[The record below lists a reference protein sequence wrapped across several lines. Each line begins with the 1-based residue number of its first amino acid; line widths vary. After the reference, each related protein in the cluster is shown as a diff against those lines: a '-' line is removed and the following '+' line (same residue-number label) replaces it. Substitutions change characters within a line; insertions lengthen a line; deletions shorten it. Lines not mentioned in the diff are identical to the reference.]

1 METKNIGLRGIEV
14 ADTKISNIDG
24 EKGKLIYRGYDILE
38 LTENSTFEETA
49 YLLLY
54 DSLPTKTQLDEFNL
68 KLVEARYI
76 PKQMQ
81 KNMGNWRKDADPMD
95 MLQAFVS
102 ALAGYY
108 DEEFSNKDASY
119 DKAINLIA
127 KVPTIVASW
136 QRIRNGLE
144 VMDPDASL
152 SHAANFLYM
161 MTGEKPDP
169 EVEKI
174 FDTCLILHADHTFNA
189 STFTAR
195 QVASTRAHMYSAS
208 SAAIGALSGELH
220 GGANTEVMKMLLEIV
235 DPDSSLSH
243 AANFLYMMS
252 GEKPDPA
259 VEKIFDTCLI
269 LHADHT
275 FNASTFTARQVAST
289 RAHMYSASSAAIG
302 ALSGELHGGANTE
315 VMKMLLEIKEIDKVQ
330 PWIKEQMSQGERIMG
345 MGHAV
350 YRTYD
355 PRAQVLKELSRKL
368 AEKTKEPWF
377 DMTEKIETSTISEMK
392 IQKDKD
398 IYPNVDLYSASIYY
412 MLKIPVDLNTPI
424 FAISRVVGWA
434 AHIIE
439 EKFAEAAP
447 KPALYRPKATYVGKY
462 CGPDGCE
469 YKTLDLRK

>member
-24 EKGKLIYRGYDILE
+24 GKGKLIYRGFDILD
-38 LTENSTFEETA
+38 LTKNSTFEETA

-54 DSLPTKTQLDEFNL
+54 DKLPTKQELNEFNT

-81 KNMGNWRKDADPMD
+81 KNMENWRGDADPMD

-108 DEEFSNKDASY
+108 DEEFANKDASY
-119 DKAINLIA
+119 EKAINLIA
-127 KVPTIVASW
+127 KVPTIIASW
-136 QRIRNGLE
+136 QRIRNGLQII
-144 VMDPDASL
+144 DPDASL

-161 MTGEKPDP
+161 MSGEKPDS

-174 FDTCLILHADHTFNA
+174 FDVCLILHADHTFNA

-220 GGANTEVMKMLLEIV
+220 GGANTEVMKMLLEIS
-235 DPDSSLSH
+235 DI
-243 AANFLYMMS
+243 
-252 GEKPDPA
+252 EK
-259 VEKIFDTCLI
+259 VE
-269 LHADHT
+269 
-275 FNASTFTARQVAST
+275 
-289 RAHMYSASSAAIG
+289 
-302 ALSGELHGGANTE
+302 
-315 VMKMLLEIKEIDKVQ
+315 
-330 PWIKEQMSQGERIMG
+330 PWIKEKLSQGEKVMG

-350 YRTYD
+350 YKTYD

-368 AEKTKEPWF
+368 AAKSKEKWF
-377 DMTEKIETSTISEMK
+377 DMTEKIETATISEMK
-392 IQKDKD
+392 SQKGKD

-424 FAISRVVGWA
+424 FAISRVAGWA

-447 KPALYRPKATYVGKY
+447 KTALYRPKAVYVGKY
-462 CGPDGCE
+462 CGPQGCE

>member
-24 EKGKLIYRGYDILE
+24 GKGKLIYRGFDILD
-38 LTENSTFEETA
+38 LTKNSTFEETA

-54 DSLPTKTQLDEFNL
+54 DKLPTKQELNEFNT

-81 KNMGNWRKDADPMD
+81 KNMENWRGDADPMD

-108 DEEFSNKDASY
+108 DEEFANKDASY
-119 DKAINLIA
+119 EKAINLIA
-127 KVPTIVASW
+127 KVPTIIASW
-136 QRIRNGLE
+136 QRIRNGLDI
-144 VMDPDASL
+144 VDPDASL

-161 MTGEKPDP
+161 MSGEKPDS

-174 FDTCLILHADHTFNA
+174 FDVCLILHADHTFNA

-220 GGANTEVMKMLLEIV
+220 GGANTEVMKMLLEIS
-235 DPDSSLSH
+235 D
-243 AANFLYMMS
+243 
-252 GEKPDPA
+252 
-259 VEKIFDTCLI
+259 
-269 LHADHT
+269 
-275 FNASTFTARQVAST
+275 
-289 RAHMYSASSAAIG
+289 
-302 ALSGELHGGANTE
+302 
-315 VMKMLLEIKEIDKVQ
+315 IDKVE
-330 PWIKEQMSQGERIMG
+330 PWIKEKLSQGEKVMG

-350 YRTYD
+350 YKTYD

-368 AEKTKEPWF
+368 AAKSKDKWF
-377 DMTEKIETSTISEMK
+377 DMTEKIETATISEMK
-392 IQKDKD
+392 SQKGKD

-424 FAISRVVGWA
+424 FAISRVAGWA

-447 KPALYRPKATYVGKY
+447 KTALYRPKAVYVGKY
-462 CGPDGCE
+462 CGPQGCE

>member
-24 EKGKLIYRGYDILE
+24 EKGKLIYRGFDILD
-38 LTENSTFEETA
+38 LTKNSTFEETA

-54 DSLPTKTQLDEFNL
+54 DKLPTKPELNEFNSR
-68 KLVEARYI
+68 LVEARYI

-81 KNMGNWRKDADPMD
+81 KNMSNWRKDADPMD

-108 DEEFSNKDASY
+108 DEEFSSKEASY
-119 DKAINLIA
+119 EKAINLLA
-127 KVPTIVASW
+127 KVPTIIASW
-136 QRIRNGLE
+136 QRIRNGLDI
-144 VMDPDASL
+144 VDPDSSL

-161 MTGEKPDP
+161 MSGVKPDP

-174 FDTCLILHADHTFNA
+174 FDVCLILHADHTFNA

-220 GGANTEVMKMLLEIV
+220 GGANTEVMKMLLEI
-235 DPDSSLSH
+235 S
-243 AANFLYMMS
+243 
-252 GEKPDPA
+252 
-259 VEKIFDTCLI
+259 
-269 LHADHT
+269 
-275 FNASTFTARQVAST
+275 Q
-289 RAHMYSASSAAIG
+289 
-302 ALSGELHGGANTE
+302 
-315 VMKMLLEIKEIDKVQ
+315 IDKVES
-330 PWIKEQMSQGERIMG
+330 WIKEKLTQGEKIMG

-350 YRTYD
+350 YKTYD

-368 AEKTKEPWF
+368 AGKSKEQWF
-377 DMTEKIETSTISEMK
+377 DLTEKIETVTISEMK
-392 IQKDKD
+392 LQKDRD

-412 MLKIPVDLNTPI
+412 MLKIPMDLNTPI
-424 FAISRVVGWA
+424 FAISRVAGWA

-447 KPALYRPKATYVGKY
+447 KTALYRPKAVYVGKY
-462 CGPDGCE
+462 CGPQGCE

>member
-1 METKNIGLRGIEV
+1 MNFDRHHMETKNIGLRGIEV

-24 EKGKLIYRGYDILE
+24 EKGKLIYRGFDILD
-38 LTENSTFEETA
+38 LTKNSSFEETA

-54 DSLPTKTQLDEFNL
+54 DKLPTKQELNEFNT
-68 KLVEARYI
+68 KLIEARYI

-81 KNMGNWRKDADPMD
+81 KNMENWRGDADPMD

-108 DEEFSNKDASY
+108 DEEFSNKEASY

-127 KVPTIVASW
+127 KVPTIIASW

-144 VMDPDASL
+144 IVDPDASL

-161 MTGEKPDP
+161 MSGEKPDS

-174 FDTCLILHADHTFNA
+174 FDVCLILHADHTFNA

-195 QVASTRAHMYSAS
+195 QVASTRAHMYSAA

-220 GGANTEVMKMLLEIV
+220 GGANTEVMKMLLEIS
-235 DPDSSLSH
+235 D
-243 AANFLYMMS
+243 M
-252 GEKPDPA
+252 
-259 VEKIFDTCLI
+259 
-269 LHADHT
+269 
-275 FNASTFTARQVAST
+275 
-289 RAHMYSASSAAIG
+289 
-302 ALSGELHGGANTE
+302 
-315 VMKMLLEIKEIDKVQ
+315 DKVE
-330 PWIKEQMSQGERIMG
+330 PWIKEKLSKGDKVMG

-350 YRTYD
+350 YKTYD

-368 AEKTKEPWF
+368 AAKSQEKWF
-377 DMTEKIETSTISEMK
+377 DMTEKIETATISEMK
-392 IQKDKD
+392 SQKGKD

-424 FAISRVVGWA
+424 FAISRVAGWA

-447 KPALYRPKATYVGKY
+447 KTALYRPKAVYVGKY
-462 CGPDGCE
+462 CGPQGCE

>member
-24 EKGKLIYRGYDILE
+24 EKGKLIYRGFDILD
-38 LTENSTFEETA
+38 LTKNSTFEETA

-54 DSLPTKTQLDEFNL
+54 DKLPTKQQLEEFNS
-68 KLVEARYI
+68 KLIDARYI

-108 DEEFSNKDASY
+108 DEEFSNKEASY

-127 KVPTIVASW
+127 KVPTIVSSW

-144 VMDPDASL
+144 IVDPDSSL

-161 MTGEKPDP
+161 MTGEKPDS
-169 EVEKI
+169 EIEKI
-174 FDTCLILHADHTFNA
+174 FDVCLILHADHTFNA

-195 QVASTRAHMYSAS
+195 QVASTRAHMYSAA

-220 GGANTEVMKMLLEIV
+220 GGANTEVMKMLLEI
-235 DPDSSLSH
+235 
-243 AANFLYMMS
+243 
-252 GEKPDPA
+252 
-259 VEKIFDTCLI
+259 
-269 LHADHT
+269 AD
-275 FNASTFTARQVAST
+275 V
-289 RAHMYSASSAAIG
+289 
-302 ALSGELHGGANTE
+302 
-315 VMKMLLEIKEIDKVQ
+315 DKVES
-330 PWIKEQMSQGERIMG
+330 WIKEKMTAGEKIMG

-350 YRTYD
+350 YKTYD

-368 AEKTKEPWF
+368 AEKSKEPWF
-377 DMTEKIETSTISEMK
+377 EMTEKVETATISEMK
-392 IQKDKD
+392 SQKDRD

-424 FAISRVVGWA
+424 FAISRVAGWA

-447 KPALYRPKATYVGKY
+447 KTALYRPKAVYVGKY
-462 CGPDGCE
+462 CGPQGCE

>member
-1 METKNIGLRGIEV
+1 METKNIGLRGIAV

-24 EKGKLIYRGYDILE
+24 DKGKLIYRGYDILD

-54 DSLPTKTQLDEFNL
+54 DKLPTKPQLEEFNS
-68 KLVEARYI
+68 KLVEARFI

-108 DEEFSNKDASY
+108 DEEFSSKEASY

-136 QRIRNGLE
+136 QRIRNGLDII
-144 VMDPDASL
+144 DPDASL

-161 MTGEKPDP
+161 MSGEKPDP
-169 EVEKI
+169 EVEKV
-174 FDTCLILHADHTFNA
+174 FDICLILHADHTFNA

-195 QVASTRAHMYSAS
+195 QVASTRAHMYSA
-208 SAAIGALSGELH
+208 
-220 GGANTEVMKMLLEIV
+220 T
-235 DPDSSLSH
+235 
-243 AANFLYMMS
+243 
-252 GEKPDPA
+252 
-259 VEKIFDTCLI
+259 
-269 LHADHT
+269 
-275 FNASTFTARQVAST
+275 
-289 RAHMYSASSAAIG
+289 SAAIG

-315 VMKMLLEIKEIDKVQ
+315 VMKMLLEIKDIEKTH
-330 PWIKEQMSQGERIMG
+330 PWIKEKMSKGDRIMG

-355 PRAQVLKELSRKL
+355 PRAQVLKKLSKTL

-377 DMTEKIETSTISEMK
+377 AITEKVETSTISEMK
-392 IQKDKD
+392 LQKNKD
-398 IYPNVDLYSASIYY
+398 IYPNVDLYSASLYY

-424 FAISRVVGWA
+424 FAISRVAGWA

-462 CGPDGCE
+462 CGPEGCE
-469 YKTLDLRK
+469 YQTLDLRR

>member
-24 EKGKLIYRGYDILE
+24 GKGKLIYRGFDIID
-38 LTENSTFEETA
+38 LTKNSTFEETA
-49 YLLLY
+49 YLLIY
-54 DSLPTKTQLDEFNL
+54 DNLPTKNQLKEFNT
-68 KLVEARYI
+68 KLIEAREI

-81 KNMGNWRKDADPMD
+81 KNMKNWRKDADPMD

-108 DEEFSNKDASY
+108 DEEFSSKEASY

-127 KVPTIVASW
+127 KVPTIIASW

-144 VMDPDASL
+144 VINPDSSL

-161 MTGEKPDP
+161 MSGEKPDV

-174 FDTCLILHADHTFNA
+174 FDVCLILHADHTFNA

-220 GGANTEVMKMLLEIV
+220 GGANTEVMKMLLEISQI
-235 DPDSSLSH
+235 D
-243 AANFLYMMS
+243 N
-252 GEKPDPA
+252 
-259 VEKIFDTCLI
+259 VE
-269 LHADHT
+269 
-275 FNASTFTARQVAST
+275 S
-289 RAHMYSASSAAIG
+289 
-302 ALSGELHGGANTE
+302 
-315 VMKMLLEIKEIDKVQ
+315 
-330 PWIKEQMSQGERIMG
+330 WIKEKLVQGEKIMG

-350 YRTYD
+350 YKTYD
-355 PRAQVLKELSRKL
+355 PRAQVLKELSREL
-368 AEKTKEPWF
+368 AAKNKEPWF
-377 DMTEKIETSTISEMK
+377 ERTQRIETATISEMK
-392 IQKDKD
+392 LQKNMD

-412 MLKIPVDLNTPI
+412 MLKIPMDLNTPI

-447 KPALYRPKATYVGKY
+447 KTALYRPKAVYVGKY
-462 CGPDGCE
+462 CGPEGCE
-469 YKTLDLRK
+469 YKELDLRK

>member
-24 EKGKLIYRGYDILE
+24 EKGKLIYRGYDILD
-38 LTENSTFEETA
+38 LTKNSTFEETA

-54 DSLPTKTQLDEFNL
+54 DNLPTKSQLEEFNS
-68 KLVEARYI
+68 KLIEARFI

-81 KNMGNWRKDADPMD
+81 NNMGNWRKDADPMD

-108 DEEFSNKDASY
+108 DEEFSNKEASY

-127 KVPTIVASW
+127 KVPTIIASW
-136 QRIRNGLE
+136 HRIRNGLPI
-144 VMDPDASL
+144 VNPDSSL
-152 SHAANFLYM
+152 NHAANFLYM
-161 MTGEKPDP
+161 MSGEKPDP

-174 FDTCLILHADHTFNA
+174 FDICLILHADHTFNA

-220 GGANTEVMKMLLEIV
+220 GGANTEVMKMLLEI
-235 DPDSSLSH
+235 
-243 AANFLYMMS
+243 
-252 GEKPDPA
+252 
-259 VEKIFDTCLI
+259 T
-269 LHADHT
+269 
-275 FNASTFTARQVAST
+275 
-289 RAHMYSASSAAIG
+289 
-302 ALSGELHGGANTE
+302 
-315 VMKMLLEIKEIDKVQ
+315 EIDKVS
-330 PWIKEQMSQGERIMG
+330 PWIKESIERGDRIMG

-368 AEKTKEPWF
+368 ATKTKEPWF

-392 IQKDKD
+392 SQKNMD

-462 CGPDGCE
+462 CGPEGCE
-469 YKTLDLRK
+469 YQTLDLRK

>member
-1 METKNIGLRGIEV
+1 MQTKNIGLRGIEV

-24 EKGKLIYRGYDILE
+24 EKGKLIYRGFDILD
-38 LTENSTFEETA
+38 LTKYSTFEETS

-54 DSLPTKTQLDEFNL
+54 DKLPTKQELNEFNA

-81 KNMGNWRKDADPMD
+81 KNMENWRGDADPMD

-108 DEEFSNKDASY
+108 DEEFSSKDASY
-119 DKAINLIA
+119 EKAINLIA
-127 KVPTIVASW
+127 KVPTIIASW
-136 QRIRNGLE
+136 QRIRNGLKII
-144 VMDPDASL
+144 DPDSSL

-161 MTGEKPDP
+161 MLGKKPDA

-174 FDTCLILHADHTFNA
+174 FDLCLILHADHTFNA

-195 QVASTRAHMYSAS
+195 QVASTRAHMYSAA

-220 GGANTEVMKMLLEIV
+220 GGANTEVMKMLLEI
-235 DPDSSLSH
+235 
-243 AANFLYMMS
+243 
-252 GEKPDPA
+252 E
-259 VEKIFDTCLI
+259 
-269 LHADHT
+269 
-275 FNASTFTARQVAST
+275 
-289 RAHMYSASSAAIG
+289 
-302 ALSGELHGGANTE
+302 
-315 VMKMLLEIKEIDKVQ
+315 EIDKVES
-330 PWIKEQMSQGERIMG
+330 WIKEKLSQGEKIMG

-350 YRTYD
+350 YKTFD

-368 AEKTKEPWF
+368 DAKSNEQWF
-377 DMTEKIETSTISEMK
+377 DITEKIETSTISEMK
-392 IQKDKD
+392 LQKDKD

-447 KPALYRPKATYVGKY
+447 KTALYRPKAVYVGKY
-462 CGPDGCE
+462 CGPQGCE

>member
-24 EKGKLIYRGYDILE
+24 GKGKLIYRGFDILD
-38 LTENSTFEETA
+38 LTKNSTFEETA
-49 YLLLY
+49 YLLIY
-54 DSLPTKTQLDEFNL
+54 DNLPTKNQLNEFNT
-68 KLVEARYI
+68 KLIEAREI

-81 KNMGNWRKDADPMD
+81 KNMENWRKDADPMD

-108 DEEFSNKDASY
+108 DEEFSSKEASY

-127 KVPTIVASW
+127 KVPTIIASW

-144 VMDPDASL
+144 VVNPDSSL

-161 MTGEKPDP
+161 MSGEKPDV

-174 FDTCLILHADHTFNA
+174 FDVCLILHADHTFNA

-220 GGANTEVMKMLLEIV
+220 GGANTEVMKMLLEISKIDNV
-235 DPDSSLSH
+235 DS
-243 AANFLYMMS
+243 
-252 GEKPDPA
+252 
-259 VEKIFDTCLI
+259 
-269 LHADHT
+269 
-275 FNASTFTARQVAST
+275 
-289 RAHMYSASSAAIG
+289 
-302 ALSGELHGGANTE
+302 
-315 VMKMLLEIKEIDKVQ
+315 
-330 PWIKEQMSQGERIMG
+330 WIKEKLMQGEKIMG

-350 YRTYD
+350 YKTYD

-368 AEKTKEPWF
+368 AAKNKEPWF
-377 DMTEKIETSTISEMK
+377 ERTEKIETATISEMK
-392 IQKDKD
+392 LQKNMD

-412 MLKIPVDLNTPI
+412 MLKIPMDLNTPI

-447 KPALYRPKATYVGKY
+447 KTALYRPKAVYVGKY
-462 CGPDGCE
+462 CGPEGCE
-469 YKTLDLRK
+469 YKELDLRK

>member
-1 METKNIGLRGIEV
+1 MNFDRHHMETKNIGLRGIEV

-24 EKGKLIYRGYDILE
+24 EKGKLIYRGFDILD
-38 LTENSTFEETA
+38 LTKNSSFEETA

-54 DSLPTKTQLDEFNL
+54 DKLPTKQELNEFNT
-68 KLVEARYI
+68 KLIEARYI

-81 KNMGNWRKDADPMD
+81 KNMENWRGDADPMD

-108 DEEFSNKDASY
+108 DEEFSNKEASY
-119 DKAINLIA
+119 EKAINLIA
-127 KVPTIVASW
+127 KVPTIIASW
-136 QRIRNGLE
+136 QRIRNGLPI
-144 VMDPDASL
+144 VDPDSSL

-161 MTGEKPDP
+161 MSGEKPDP

-174 FDTCLILHADHTFNA
+174 FDVCLILHADHTFNA

-195 QVASTRAHMYSAS
+195 QVASTRAHMYSAA

-220 GGANTEVMKMLLEIV
+220 GGANTEVMKMLLEIS
-235 DPDSSLSH
+235 D
-243 AANFLYMMS
+243 M
-252 GEKPDPA
+252 
-259 VEKIFDTCLI
+259 
-269 LHADHT
+269 
-275 FNASTFTARQVAST
+275 
-289 RAHMYSASSAAIG
+289 
-302 ALSGELHGGANTE
+302 
-315 VMKMLLEIKEIDKVQ
+315 DKVE
-330 PWIKEQMSQGERIMG
+330 PWIKEKLSKGDKVMG

-350 YRTYD
+350 YKTYD

-368 AEKTKEPWF
+368 AAKSQEKWF
-377 DMTEKIETSTISEMK
+377 DMTEKIETATISEMK
-392 IQKDKD
+392 SQKGKD

-424 FAISRVVGWA
+424 FAISRVAGWA

-447 KPALYRPKATYVGKY
+447 KTALYRPKAVYVGKY
-462 CGPDGCE
+462 CGPQGCE